1 MYCSTTPAFTYASQ
15 FYALWDHNLMGH
27 LTIGR
32 RSIFTVVVNSILSHL
47 MPLLLLLLWLRLLLS
62 AFALNTF
69 ADVQDQAIY
78 HVWAHARGE
87 KKKTFG
93 INWKRTRDLKL
104 F

>member
-1 MYCSTTPAFTYASQ
+1 
-15 FYALWDHNLMGH
+15 MGH
-27 LTIGR
+27 FTIGR
-32 RSIFTVVVNSILSHL
+32 LLIFTVVVNSILSHL

-69 ADVQDQAIY
+69 ALNTFALNTFALNTFADAQDQAIY
-78 HVWAHARGE
+78 HVWAHFPIPPHARGE

-104 F
+104 S